1 MSIAVP
7 IILLENRLFL
17 DFIASILIK
26 QLLWNP
32 VYTLFFV
39 QLKGFT
45 GGYLILFRIGFWFVD
60 FFFLPFLSNK
70 LVALVFFPF

>member
-7 IILLENRLFL
+7 IILLENCLFL
-17 DFIASILIK
+17 DFIASILIN

-39 QLKGFT
+39 QLKGCT
-45 GGYLILFRIGFWFVD
+45 GGLFSLELGCWFVG
-60 FFFLPFLSNK
+60 FFFNL
-70 LVALVFFPF
+70 FFQIS